1 MPIADCQLR
10 SFPKANCRLPIGF
23 LRFGNQIQSIGNWQ
37 LAIGN
42 VHMSQIKIAV
52 VLLVSILLQLSLREV
67 WKPLSY
73 IDFPLVVVVYIAL
86 QRDAWQAL
94 LVGTLAGLIVD
105 AASGGLIGAGG
116 FSKTLT
122 AYVIY
127 FSATRVNLE
136 NPLLRIPVLAAASLL
151 DSAIYVFWHRVL
163 SYPPVAPWMQ
173 TVSYRLIATTI
184 VGTVA
189 MYMLHAVM
197 TERSAQ
203 RRQFAT
209 RRRVARRS
217 TGPLRRR

>member
-1 MPIADCQLR
+1 MQ
-10 SFPKANCRLPIGF
+10 PIGN
-23 LRFGNQIQSIGNWQ
+23 RQ

-42 VHMSQIKIAV
+42 VYMSQLKIAV
-52 VLLVSILLQLSLREV
+52 VLLLSILLQLSLREI
-67 WKPLSY
+67 WQPLSY
-73 IDFPLVVVVYIAL
+73 VDFPLVVVVYIAL

-127 FSATRVNLE
+127 FAATKINLE
-136 NPLLRIPVLAAASLL
+136 NPLLRIPVLAAAAVL

-163 SYPPVAPWMQ
+163 GNPPAVPFVQTMSYK
-173 TVSYRLIATTI
+173 LIATT
-184 VGTVA
+184 VAGTLA
-189 MYMLHAVM
+189 LYMLDAVV
-197 TERSAQ
+197 TERAAQ

>member
-1 MPIADCQLR
+1 
-10 SFPKANCRLPIGF
+10 
-23 LRFGNQIQSIGNWQ
+23 
-37 LAIGN
+37 
-42 VHMSQIKIAV
+42 MSKLKIAV
-52 VLLVSILLQLSLREV
+52 VLSVSILLQLLLREV
-67 WKPLSY
+67 WGKLSY

-94 LVGTLAGLIVD
+94 VVGTLAGLIVD

-127 FSATRVNLE
+127 FAATRVNLE
-136 NPLLRIPVLAAASLL
+136 NPLLRIPVLAAGSLL
-151 DSAIYVFWHRVL
+151 DSAIYVFWHRVMG
-163 SYPPVAPWMQ
+163 YPPVAPFVQ
-173 TVSYRLIATTI
+173 TMSYRLIATTV
-184 VGTVA
+184 VGTVFLFILDA
-189 MYMLHAVM
+189 LVA
-197 TERSAQ
+197 ERNSQ

>member
-1 MPIADCQLR
+1 
-10 SFPKANCRLPIGF
+10 
-23 LRFGNQIQSIGNWQ
+23 
-37 LAIGN
+37 
-42 VHMSQIKIAV
+42 MSQVKIAV

-67 WKPLSY
+67 WQPLSY

-127 FSATRVNLE
+127 FAATKINLE
-136 NPLLRIPVLAAASLL
+136 NPLLRIPVLAAATLL

-163 SYPPVAPWMQ
+163 AYPPSVPLMQ
-173 TVSYRLIATTI
+173 TMSYKLIATTI
-184 VGTVA
+184 AGTVA
-189 MYMLHAVM
+189 LYMLDAVSA
-197 TERSAQ
+197 EKSAQ

>member
-1 MPIADCQLR
+1 
-10 SFPKANCRLPIGF
+10 
-23 LRFGNQIQSIGNWQ
+23 
-37 LAIGN
+37 
-42 VHMSQIKIAV
+42 MSHIKIAV
-52 VLLVSILLQLSLREV
+52 VLSVAIVLKLLLREV
-67 WKPLSY
+67 WRPLSY

-105 AASGGLIGAGG
+105 AASGGLVGAGG

-127 FSATRVNLE
+127 FAATRVNLE

-151 DSAIYVFWHRVL
+151 DSAVYVFWHRVL
-163 SYPPVAPWMQ
+163 GYPPVAPLVQ
-173 TVSYRLIATTI
+173 TMSYKLIATT
-184 VGTVA
+184 VAGTLA
-189 MYMLHAVM
+189 LYLLNALSA
-197 TERSAQ
+197 ERNSQ

>member
-1 MPIADCQLR
+1 
-10 SFPKANCRLPIGF
+10 
-23 LRFGNQIQSIGNWQ
+23 
-37 LAIGN
+37 
-42 VHMSQIKIAV
+42 MSKLKIAV
-52 VLLVSILLQLSLREV
+52 ALSVSILLQLLLREV
-67 WKPLSY
+67 WGKLSY

-94 LVGTLAGLIVD
+94 VVGTLAGLIVD

-127 FSATRVNLE
+127 FAATRVNLE
-136 NPLLRIPVLAAASLL
+136 NPLLRIPVLAAGSLL
-151 DSAIYVFWHRVL
+151 DSAIYVFWHRVMG
-163 SYPPVAPWMQ
+163 YPPAAPFVQ
-173 TVSYRLIATTI
+173 TMSYRLIATTV
-184 VGTVA
+184 VGTLVLFILDA
-189 MYMLHAVM
+189 LVG
-197 TERSAQ
+197 ERNAQ

>member
-1 MPIADCQLR
+1 LPI
-10 SFPKANCRLPIGF
+10 ANCRLRIGF
-23 LRFGNQIQSIGNWQ
+23 LYDRIYQIGNWQ

-42 VHMSQIKIAV
+42 AHMSQIKIAV
-52 VLLVSILLQLSLREV
+52 VLLVSILLQLSLRAV
-67 WKPLSY
+67 WQPLSY

-94 LVGTLAGLIVD
+94 LVGTLAGIIID

-122 AYVIY
+122 AYIIY
-127 FSATRVNLE
+127 FAATKINLE
-136 NPLLRIPVLAAASLL
+136 NPLLRIPVLAAGSVL

-163 SYPPVAPWMQ
+163 GYPPLVPFVQ
-173 TVSYRLIATTI
+173 TMSYKLIATTV
-184 VGTVA
+184 VGTLA
-189 MYMLHAVM
+189 LYMLDAIVA
-197 TERSAQ
+197 EKSAQ

>member
-1 MPIADCQLR
+1 MPIANCQLTA
-10 SFPKANCRLPIGF
+10 SEFPHK
-23 LRFGNQIQSIGNWQ
+23 QTIGNRQ

-42 VHMSQIKIAV
+42 VCMSHIKIAV
-52 VLLVSILLQLSLREV
+52 VLSVAIVLQLLLREV
-67 WKPLSY
+67 WRPLAY

-86 QRDAWQAL
+86 QRDAWKAL

-105 AASGGLIGAGG
+105 AGSGGLVGAGG

-127 FSATRVNLE
+127 FAATRVNLE
-136 NPLLRIPVLAAASLL
+136 NPLLRIPVLAAGSLL

-163 SYPPVAPWMQ
+163 GYPPAVPFVQ
-173 TVSYRLIATTI
+173 TMSYKLIATTV
-184 VGTVA
+184 VGTLALYLLDAVVA
-189 MYMLHAVM
+189 
-197 TERSAQ
+197 ERNAQ